1 MAHHEVNT
9 SQNPEQQLF
18 QDYMMRGD
26 DFFKI
31 EIFRSARNWYEK
43 ALTMKMDE
51 EKVKQRIEE
60 CNRQLAYEKKIFT
73 VLGIIG
79 IAVILLLVVI

>member
-43 ALTMKMDE
+43 ALNMKMDE